1 MRTDCRLE
9 QSTKHRGKG
18 GGSTFP
24 ELPDQLRG
32 GCPFV
37 ENLHPRFGRLA
48 RFQPQPQCSR
58 RRCSLI
64 GRSRSINQSFQSIS
78 LGGRG
83 RGRRPEGGSEGLGV
97 GVSGLPVWTG
107 DWTGP
112 AGGCRRCRPRNTG
125 TGRCARVGQEPCPP
139 HAPPLHP
146 APCTSELW
154 ATSLAPPTPTTQS
167 QTTPLG
173 HPHTTR
179 VQAASTL
186 PVAYL
191 SQHQTHTPTP
201 WISIITAARRTM
213 FFLFWAQSVLSYT
226 LLYPF

>member
-1 MRTDCRLE
+1 MRTDCRLAGE

-78 LGGRG
+78 LGERGRG
-83 RGRRPEGGSEGLGV
+83 RGRRPEGGV
-97 GVSGLPVWTG
+97 
-107 DWTGP
+107 
-112 AGGCRRCRPRNTG
+112 
-125 TGRCARVGQEPCPP
+125 
-139 HAPPLHP
+139 
-146 APCTSELW
+146 
-154 ATSLAPPTPTTQS
+154 
-167 QTTPLG
+167 
-173 HPHTTR
+173 
-179 VQAASTL
+179 
-186 PVAYL
+186 
-191 SQHQTHTPTP
+191 
-201 WISIITAARRTM
+201 
-213 FFLFWAQSVLSYT
+213 
-226 LLYPF
+226 